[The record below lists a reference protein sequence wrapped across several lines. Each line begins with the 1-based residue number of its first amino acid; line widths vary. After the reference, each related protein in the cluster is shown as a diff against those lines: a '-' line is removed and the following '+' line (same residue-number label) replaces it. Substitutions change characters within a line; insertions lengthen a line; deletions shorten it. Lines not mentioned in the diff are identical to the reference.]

1 MSNRVT
7 WFERAFN
14 FDFPVGYFGDILER
28 LEGGPVRVEAKVRGL
43 ASAALTKRLGKTWSI
58 QENVGHFGDLEPLW
72 AGRLDDFLDGKEVLR
87 DADLTNQ
94 KTHGANHNEA
104 VLEELVASFASQ
116 RRAFLDRL
124 EPLDVDTFARTAL
137 HPRLKVPMRL
147 VDMCLFIADHD
158 DYHLARITELSRD
171 SSATGAGG

>member
-87 DADLTNQ
+87 DADLTDR
-94 KTHGANHNEA
+94 AE
-104 VLEELVASFASQ
+104 
-116 RRAFLDRL
+116 RRATLDLFRSYRYGGGRERAQDALERL
-124 EPLDVDTFARTAL
+124 ERYW
-137 HPRLKVPMRL
+137 R
-147 VDMCLFIADHD
+147 
-158 DYHLARITELSRD
+158 E
-171 SSATGAGG
+171 